1 MTAAMVIVG
10 AGEAGARA
18 ALALRECGFAGPVT
32 LIGEE
37 PHAPYERPPLSK
49 SVMLSKDE
57 PTPKTIL
64 EAERLA
70 EHDID
75 LRTDQRVIAIDR
87 TARLVRTADRSATA
101 YDKLLIATGS
111 RPRKL
116 PIEGADEAL
125 YLRTFYDALAL
136 RRKLLSGVRL
146 VIVGG
151 GFIGL
156 EIAASAIERGCAVTV
171 IEMAPRILMRGVPE
185 EIAAIVAMRHEAAGV
200 IFHLGAD
207 IARIERTA
215 DGLAVV
221 LADGGA
227 IRCDGVIAGVGAIP
241 ETTLAID
248 CGLDIENGIKVDET
262 LRTSDPHIYA
272 AGDCCS
278 FPHPLYDGRRIRLEA
293 WRNAQDQGA
302 AAARSMIGPPTPYS
316 AVPSF
321 WSDQYDQTLQI
332 VGLPDAGATT
342 IRRDVSEAGELFFRL
357 DASGRLVAASGVGP
371 TGKIA
376 RDIRVAEMLIARR
389 ARPDPAALTSPDVR
403 LKSLL
408 TETV

>member
-1 MTAAMVIVG
+1 MVIVG

-18 ALALRECGFAGPVT
+18 ALALREYGFAGSIT
-32 LIGEE
+32 LVGEE

-49 SVMLSKDE
+49 SVMLSRDE

-64 EAERLA
+64 QPERLE
-70 EHDID
+70 EHAID
-75 LRTDQRVIAIDR
+75 LRMEQRVVAIDR
-87 TARLVRTADRSATA
+87 TARLVRTADGSAVA

-111 RPRKL
+111 RPRRL
-116 PIEGADEAL
+116 PIEGADAAL
-125 YLRTFYDALAL
+125 YLRTFSDALAL
-136 RRKLLSGVRL
+136 RRQLLGGIRL

-156 EIAASAIERGCAVTV
+156 EIAAGAIERGCEVTV
-171 IEMAPRILMRGVPE
+171 IEMAPRILVRGVPE
-185 EIAAIVAMRHEAAGV
+185 TIATVVAARHEAAGV
-200 IFHLGAD
+200 RFHLA
-207 IARIERTA
+207 AQLVRIERTA
-215 DGLAVV
+215 GVLSVV
-221 LADGGA
+221 LADGDT
-227 IRCDGVIAGVGAIP
+227 IHCDGVIAGVGAVP
-241 ETTLAID
+241 ETTLAAEA
-248 CGLDIENGIKVDET
+248 GLDIDNGVKADAN

-302 AAARSMIGPPTPYS
+302 AVARNMLGPVAPYAS
-316 AVPSF
+316 VPSF

-332 VGLPDAGATT
+332 VGLPDAGAKTV
-342 IRRDVSEAGELFFRL
+342 RRDVSEAASLFFHL
-357 DASGRLVAASGVGP
+357 DTHGRLVAASGVGP

-376 RDIRVAEMLIARR
+376 RDIRLAEMLIAQR
-389 ARPDPAALTSPDVR
+389 ARPDPAALASPAIR

-408 TETV
+408 TESVG